1 MLSIMERE
9 TPFLRICKHLGIL
22 HLTEIKGKDW
32 QQPDNGDPGAPLML

>member
-22 HLTEIKGKDW
+22 HLTEIKGKDRE
-32 QQPDNGDPGAPLML
+32 QSDNSDPRAPLML